1 MEFETRGRS
10 EERAHFLRPLN
21 RRYREPIRINRE
33 IWFRRECKAFFA
45 GQRKRGE
52 EILVQI
58 GNLYPDSHPA
68 SRVRRIMK
76 RGLERNWGGRK
87 IEGGK
92 PEQLKRRA

>member
-10 EERAHFLRPLN
+10 EERAHFLRPLKRMEDIEN
-21 RRYREPIRINRE
+21 RFELTEKSGFEGNA
-33 IWFRRECKAFFA
+33 KLFA

-52 EILVQI
+52 EILVRI

-76 RGLERNWGGRK
+76 RGLELGWK
-87 IEGGK
+87 K
-92 PEQLKRRA
+92 D